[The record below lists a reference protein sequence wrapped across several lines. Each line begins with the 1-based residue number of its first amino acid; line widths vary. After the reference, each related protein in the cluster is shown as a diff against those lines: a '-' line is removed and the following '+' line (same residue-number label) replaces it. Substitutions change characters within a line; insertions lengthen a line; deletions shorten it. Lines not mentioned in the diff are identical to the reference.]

1 MENMENNVLDE
12 NVQPT
17 ENVEETPVAEEIVAT
32 EEAPAEEAAPA
43 AEETPKTPEAII
55 KNIWA
60 KVKALPKVIWIAAAA
75 VVVVIIAAVILFNV
89 LTNTYKTPVSIM
101 EDVANTQKIT
111 DYGKYL
117 SQQLNGFAEDE
128 YNAIMK
134 ILMKSD
140 DVKDSFDDML
150 DNFNDSVEDKKD
162 EYGDD
167 YKYTYEIIEKEE
179 MEKEDRREMR
189 DDIKDLADDVDE
201 LIDETKDYDSDDWED
216 MADESGLTKAQ
227 CKDLVKA
234 FEALKKA
241 LKNPEVDEGYVLTVK
256 VTLTGSELDEPEEEE
271 IEVYVYKING
281 RWVSK
286 NALNV
291 LVLLGWI

>member
-1 MENMENNVLDE
+1 MENNVLDE

-32 EEAPAEEAAPA
+32 QEAPVEEAAPA
-43 AEETPKTPEAII
+43 AEEAPI
-55 KNIWA
+55 KNILE
-60 KVKALPKVIWIAAAA
+60 KIKALPKVIWIAAAA

-134 ILMKSD
+134 ILMKSE

-150 DNFNDSVEDKKD
+150 DNFNDSIEDKKD

-189 DDIKDLADDVDE
+189 DDIKDMADDIDE

-216 MADESGLTKAQ
+216 LADESGLTKAQ

-234 FEALKKA
+234 LEALKKA

-271 IEVYVYKING
+271 IEVPVYKING
-281 RWVSK
+281 RWVSE

-291 LVLLGWI
+291 LVLLGWIA